1 MKKLFRR
8 AELRRMDEME
18 RSIILKGQ
26 RNALVYVTVVLGVWS
41 FYEIYKL
48 YVQKTSA
55 SFMPLILLCTTFTV
69 ETCSQLY
76 YQKEAVKGEEEYHEL
91 SFSRTL
97 LTIIFMG
104 IVTAAVLT
112 GIIIAVYVR
121 WEH

>member
-26 RNALVYVTVVLGVWS
+26 RNALVYVTAVLGVWS

-48 YVQKTSA
+48 YGQGTSA

-76 YQKEAVKGEEEYHEL
+76 Y
-91 SFSRTL
+91 
-97 LTIIFMG
+97 
-104 IVTAAVLT
+104 
-112 GIIIAVYVR
+112 
-121 WEH
+121 